1 MTLAQHIRATLTLG
15 LPLVGSQVAQNL
27 ITLTDTVMV
36 GWYGVPELAAVA
48 LGSSYFHTVMILGMG
63 FALAVTPMVAA
74 SVANDDRAQVRR
86 VTRMGLWIA
95 IGFGAAA
102 MPLFLF
108 SEEILLALGQAG
120 EVSANTRRYL
130 VIAGW
135 GIWPAVL
142 FLVLRSHLAALEF
155 TRVVLWA
162 TLAGVGLNVFLNWVL
177 IFGNLG
183 APELGLQG
191 AAVTSLGTH
200 TLMFVALAIY
210 AARKADLREYAL
222 FARFWRPD
230 NEALAQVFRLGWPIS
245 LTLLAEAGLF
255 TATMIMMGWV
265 GTTELAAHGI
275 ALQIISLTFMVHIG
289 LSSAA
294 TVRAGRAWGRGDVP
308 SLRHAASAALILSG
322 VMVAATVA
330 LLVGLPEPLVG
341 AFVSPG
347 DPLRDRIVAVGAG
360 LLAVAAIFQLADAAQ
375 VMALGLLRGV
385 QDTRVPMVYAVIS
398 YWGVGVPC
406 AYLAGFPLGLG
417 AEGIWWGLVVGLV
430 LAGGLMMTRFWRGPA
445 RAGAGAEAGRAAA
458 S

>member
-1 MTLAQHIRATLTLG
+1 
-15 LPLVGSQVAQNL
+15 
-27 ITLTDTVMV
+27 MV

-108 SEEILLALGQAG
+108 SEEILLALGQAE

-445 RAGAGAEAGRAAA
+445 RAGAEDGRAAA